1 MNIEIEKTGEMLELN
16 LADTFSLVKFIK
28 YVMVW
33 DVVDDY
39 LSFSDEKIIPLSYLT
54 ISRLKDYTF
63 TIYPRSVLVP
73 TSRYSYSLKKVSLRL
88 RVPMEP
94 ISIVSANTPIRFE
107 SYRFLGYFFDDQS
120 EVKIGVTL
128 GKPDKYTGKIEV
140 ERFAVEVGGI
150 APDNYYYPLFF
161 RKDNAE
167 IRNLEDGLN
176 ALIHFDGKRFNDL
189 INEHPASQNRIESL
203 ENILFISINLI
214 YSIYNREFRE
224 NSFEY
229 KAFSPFAKLLRS
241 YGESFK
247 EVLPKIK
254 EVTAH
259 L

>member
-1 MNIEIEKTGEMLELN
+1 
-16 LADTFSLVKFIK
+16 
-28 YVMVW
+28 
-33 DVVDDY
+33 VDDR
-39 LSFSDEKIIPLSYLT
+39 LSFSGGKIIPLTYLN

-63 TIYPRSVLVP
+63 TIYPTSVLVP
-73 TSRYSYSLKKVSLRL
+73 TSRYSYSLEEAGRSLGVS
-88 RVPMEP
+88 MEP
-94 ISIVSANTPIRFE
+94 ISIVRANTPIRFE
-107 SYRFLGYFFDDQS
+107 SYRFLGFFFNDQS
-120 EVKIGVTL
+120 KVKIGVTL
-128 GKPDKYTGKIEV
+128 GKPDKYTGKIDV
-140 ERFAVEVGGI
+140 ERFAVEIGRI
-150 APDNYYYPLFF
+150 ASDTYYYPLFF

-176 ALIHFDGKRFNDL
+176 ALIHYDGKRYKDL
-189 INEHPASQNRIESL
+189 INEDPASRNRIESL

-259 L
+259 LQ